1 MTPPPIGGAGMSP
14 AGMTLPGMGSAG
26 IGGSGTSSMPGSSFP
41 GMGPASIPAIP
52 DPTFST
58 PTFEQIYSCSSCG
71 ARISQ
76 AEVSLSKC
84 PHCGITWGYKLDQF
98 GNKTM
103 TSAGGNLAT
112 VGIVIVIFVL
122 LGVIVFIALFV
133 GIIVAIVK
141 ATAAPARPPQPQRY
155 Y

>member
-1 MTPPPIGGAGMSP
+1 MPGMGGATTGMP
-14 AGMTLPGMGSAG
+14 TGMMPSGMGSAG
-26 IGGSGTSSMPGSSFP
+26 MGPAGMGGSRMDSMT
-41 GMGPASIPAIP
+41 GMSPASIPAIP

-58 PTFEQIYSCSSCG
+58 PRFEQTYSCSGCG
-71 ARISQ
+71 ASISQ
-76 AEVSLSKC
+76 AESSLTTC
-84 PHCGITWGYKLDQF
+84 PHCGITWGYTQDRF

-103 TSAGGNLAT
+103 TGAGTNMAT

-122 LGVIVFIALFV
+122 LGGVVFIALFV

-141 ATAAPARPPQPQRY
+141 AASAPPARQPQQQRY